1 MGMMPIHNEKLHV
14 LIVLPER
21 IYKND
26 CSVVTYEEKDWM
38 EIEL

>member
-1 MGMMPIHNEKLHV
+1 MGVLPIHQDQVHV

-26 CSVVTYEEKDWM
+26 CTVVTYPEEDQI
-38 EIEL
+38 EIVL